1 VSNIPKPKY
10 PLDLSKKPLIGMI
23 HLPSFESIFSLD
35 FNFDETFRISITDAL
50 TLKQAGFDALLIE
63 NFHDTPFPKSHIS
76 DSKLLLISKIVN
88 KINESVSSIS
98 IGVNILRNACAQAL
112 KVATFNEASFIRCNI
127 WEGAYVT
134 DQGMIEGIAHEV
146 IHLRNSLHSEVKI
159 LADVGVKHA
168 TPLGQ
173 FSLQEAARN
182 AFYRGKA
189 DAIILS
195 GKETGKLISLNQLE
209 QFVRE
214 TEFKPILGSGLDE
227 TNLESVFPFISGA
240 IVGSSLKYEPKNLR
254 SPIDLEKATS
264 LMKHWQILRD
274 SGE

>member
-1 VSNIPKPKY
+1 MPKPKY
-10 PLDLSKKPLIGMI
+10 PLDLSKKPLIGMV
-23 HLPSFESIFSLD
+23 HLPSFENIYSLD
-35 FNFDETFRISITDAL
+35 FNFDETFRISIADAL
-50 TLKQAGFDALLIE
+50 TLKQAGFDAILIE
-63 NFHDTPFPKSHIS
+63 NFHDTPFPKSQIS

-88 KINESVSSIS
+88 KITESVSSIS

-112 KVATFNEASFIRCNI
+112 TVATFNEASFIRCNI

-134 DQGMIEGIAHEV
+134 DQGIIEGVAQKI
-146 IHLRNSLHSEVKI
+146 INLRYTLHSEVKV

-168 TPLGQ
+168 TPIGK

-195 GKETGKLISLNQLE
+195 GKETGQLISLEKLK
-209 QFVRE
+209 QFVSD
-214 TEFKPILGSGLDE
+214 TGFKPILGSGLNE
-227 TNLESVFPFISGA
+227 NNLDSVYSFISGA
-240 IVGSSLKYEPKNLR
+240 IVGSSLKYEPKNLH

-264 LMKHWQILRD
+264 LMIRWKNLRN
-274 SGE
+274 SGEE